1 MKIIELATD
10 ELIPYENNP
19 RNNDAAVKAVAE
31 SIKQFGFKVP
41 IVIDKD
47 NVIVAGHTRLRAAEL
62 LRLDTVPVIKA
73 DDLSE
78 DQVRAFRLADNKTA
92 ELADWDMEKL
102 NLELAQLSDFDM
114 AAFGFDELNDTDD
127 VQEPDDDPDAMA
139 DKIEEPTTQ
148 LGEIYQLGRHRL
160 ICGDSTD
167 KDVLAKLMDG
177 EEADLL
183 LTDPPYNVALGQN
196 GGHAIRPSEAKQLH
210 RRTDG
215 LTIDNDSWETDEE
228 FVKFLVSAFRA
239 ALGVIKAGAAFY
251 VWYAD
256 TQAMNFRCAAEK
268 AGMQVRQN
276 LIWVKSNFALGR
288 QDYQWQHEPCLYGW
302 KDGAGHYF
310 TDSRTESTVIEDRI
324 NINKLSKDEM
334 KALLKELLA
343 DKQSTTVIHEDK
355 PSKSVEHPTMKPLK
369 LLARQIRNSTRKG
382 EKVLDTFGGSGST
395 LLTCE
400 QLGRTCYTVEL
411 DPKYCDVIIQRWEQA
426 TGNKAVR
433 IDGATK

>member
-1 MKIIELATD
+1 MKIIELAID
-10 ELIPYENNP
+10 ELTPYENNP
-19 RNNDAAVKAVAE
+19 RNNAPAVKAVAE

-41 IVIDKD
+41 IVVDKD
-47 NVIVAGHTRLRAAEL
+47 NVIVAGHTRHQAAL
-62 LRLDTVPVIKA
+62 LLGLDSVPVIRA
-73 DDLSE
+73 DDLTD

-92 ELADWDMEKL
+92 ELAEWDDEKL

-114 AAFGFDELNDTDD
+114 AAFGFDELDDTAD
-127 VQEPDDDPDAMA
+127 VEEMDDDPDEMA
-139 DKIEEPTTQ
+139 AAIEEPTTQ
-148 LGEIYQLGRHRL
+148 LGDVWQLGRHRL
-160 ICGDSTD
+160 ACGDSTD
-167 KDVLAKLMDG
+167 KSVLEKLMDG
-177 EEADLL
+177 EKADLL
-183 LTDPPYNVALGQN
+183 LTDPPYNVALGQD

-215 LTIDNDSWETDEE
+215 LVIDNDAWETDEE
-228 FVKFLVSAFRA
+228 FVEFLVSAFTA
-239 ALGVIKAGAAFY
+239 DLGAIKAGAAFY
-251 VWYAD
+251 IWYAD
-256 TQAMNFRCAAEK
+256 TQALNFRRAAEK
-268 AGMQVRQN
+268 AGLQIRQN

-369 LLARQIRNSTRKG
+369 LLARQIRNSTRRG

-433 IDGATK
+433 ISGEE

>member
-10 ELIPYENNP
+10 ELKPYENNP
-19 RNNDAAVKAVAE
+19 RNNAPAVKAVAE
-31 SIKQFGFKVP
+31 SIKQFGWRVP
-41 IVIDKD
+41 IVVDKD
-47 NVIVAGHTRLRAAEL
+47 NVIVAGHTRHQAAL
-62 LRLDTVPVIKA
+62 LLGINSVPVIKA

-92 ELADWDMEKL
+92 ELAEWDMEKL
-102 NLELAQLSDFDM
+102 NLELAQLSEFDM
-114 AAFGFDELNDTDD
+114 AAFGFEELNDTDD
-127 VQEPDDDPDAMA
+127 VQEPDDDPDSMA
-139 DKIEEPTTQ
+139 KEIEEPTTQ
-148 LGEIYQLGRHRL
+148 IGEIYQLGRHRL

-167 KDVLAKLMDG
+167 KDVLARLMDG

-183 LTDPPYNVALGQN
+183 LTDPPYNVALGQDS
-196 GGHAIRPSEAKQLH
+196 GHAIRPSEAKQLH

-215 LTIDNDSWETDEE
+215 LTFDNDSWETDEK
-228 FVKFLVSAFRA
+228 FVKFLVSAFTA
-239 ALGVIKAGAAFY
+239 ALGVIKAGAVFY
-251 VWYAD
+251 IWYAD
-256 TQAMNFRCAAEK
+256 ALALNFRNAAER

-276 LIWVKSNFALGR
+276 LIWVKSNFTLGR
-288 QDYQWQHEPCLYGW
+288 QDYQWKHEPCLYGW

-369 LLARQIRNSTRKG
+369 LLARQIKNSTRKG

-411 DPKYCDVIIQRWEQA
+411 DPIYCDVIIQRWEQA

>member
-1 MKIIELATD
+1 MKIIELPID

-19 RNNDAAVKAVAE
+19 RNNAPAVKAVAE

-41 IVIDKD
+41 IVVDKG
-47 NVIVAGHTRLRAAEL
+47 NVIVAGHTRHQAAIML
-62 LRLDTVPVIKA
+62 GLDSVPVIKA
-73 DDLSE
+73 DDLSDE
-78 DQVRAFRLADNKTA
+78 QVRAFRLADNKTA
-92 ELADWDMEKL
+92 ELAEWDDEKL
-102 NLELAQLSDFDM
+102 NLEMAKLSDFDM
-114 AAFGFDELNDTDD
+114 SAFGFDEFDD
-127 VQEPDDDPDAMA
+127 NTKVEESDDDPDAMA
-139 DKIEEPTTQ
+139 AEIEEPITQ
-148 LGEIYQLGRHRL
+148 LGEVWQLGRHRL
-160 ICGDSTD
+160 VCGDSTD
-167 KDVLAKLMDG
+167 KAVLAKLMDG
-177 EEADLL
+177 EKADLL
-183 LTDPPYNVALGQN
+183 LTDPPYNVALGQD

-215 LTIDNDSWETDEE
+215 LVIDNDSWQTDEE
-228 FVKFLVSAFRA
+228 FVKFLVSAFTA
-239 ALGVIKAGAAFY
+239 ALGAIKSGAAFY
-251 VWYAD
+251 IWYAD
-256 TQAMNFRCAAEK
+256 TQALNFRRAAEK
-268 AGMQVRQN
+268 AGLQIRQN

-302 KDGAGHYF
+302 KDGAAHYF
-310 TDSRTESTVIEDRI
+310 TDSRTEATVFEDRI

-369 LLARQIRNSTRKG
+369 LLARQIKNSTRRG

-400 QLGRTCYTVEL
+400 QLGRVCYMAEL
-411 DPKYCDVIIQRWEQA
+411 DPKYCDVIIQRWENA

-433 IDGATK
+433 INGASE